1 MSEQPTS
8 DERRA
13 YQHVRSH
20 ERQQRASEMDLSVF
34 RKLGGFK
41 GVEAI
46 LERVG
51 LQVEPPQDEELDS
64 ILQASLDIVGEKK
77 EALSKDARERM
88 NLFTSFYRKAELAK
102 VKVSTAIEQLIGEIY
117 ASEKPI
123 KESARVWQRVAEFE
137 QLTERIQREVEKN
150 RKKVLKHSRHTG
162 Y

>member
-1 MSEQPTS
+1 MSP
-8 DERRA
+8 
-13 YQHVRSH
+13 
-20 ERQQRASEMDLSVF
+20 
-34 RKLGGFK
+34 
-41 GVEAI
+41 
-46 LERVG
+46 
-51 LQVEPPQDEELDS
+51 
-64 ILQASLDIVGEKK
+64 
-77 EALSKDARERM
+77 
-88 NLFTSFYRKAELAK
+88 SFYRKAELAK